1 MKVQFGVGNSISTAF
16 VASAKTIAVSNLTN
30 ADITPS
36 NIEIYNT
43 TRSAWMIGGDSTAVA
58 TVAITSVGGKPVFT
72 LTLDKLPASSANG
85 DALVGFA
92 EIPDGKAIY
101 NAEAQVAV
109 NTLPA

>member
-72 LTLDKLPASSANG
+72 LTLDKLPASSADG

>member
-72 LTLDKLPASSANG
+72 LTLDKIPASSANG
-85 DALVGFA
+85 DALVCFA
-92 EIPDGKAIY
+92 EIPDR
-101 NAEAQVAV
+101 NALYSASVTTV
-109 NTLPA
+109 

>member
-1 MKVQFGVGNSISTAF
+1 MKVQFGVGNSISMAFTASTKK
-16 VASAKTIAVSNLTN
+16 VAVSNLTN

-72 LTLDKLPASSANG
+72 LTLDKLPASAADG
-85 DALVGFA
+85 DTLVGFA

-109 NTLPA
+109 NTIPA

>member
-1 MKVQFGVGNSISTAF
+1 
-16 VASAKTIAVSNLTN
+16 
-30 ADITPS
+30 
-36 NIEIYNT
+36 
-43 TRSAWMIGGDSTAVA
+43 
-58 TVAITSVGGKPVFT
+58 